1 MSPALQCGDTA
12 LDLSQP
18 RIMGILNITPDS
30 FSDGG
35 FFMSPDKALAQA
47 ERMINEGAAIID
59 IGGESTR
66 PGAESVS
73 VQEEL
78 DRVIPVIEAIHSR
91 LDTIISIDTSK
102 PAVMRA
108 AVAAGAGM
116 VNDVCALQAEGAVQA
131 VQQAGVPVC
140 LMHMQG
146 EPRSMQ
152 NRPHYTNVV
161 AEVKSF
167 LQQRAAAC
175 VDGGIDPSRIVLD
188 PGFGFGKTLEHN
200 YSLIKHLTD
209 FIEMGYP
216 LLVGLSR
223 KSMIGAV
230 LDRSVDERIYGS
242 IALAALACWS
252 GAHILRVHDVGA
264 TRDAIKVC
272 HAARRAD

>member
-1 MSPALQCGDTA
+1 MGFVLQCGDKA
-12 LDLSQP
+12 LDLNYP

-35 FFMSPDKALAQA
+35 FFMPLDKALAQA
-47 ERMINEGAAIID
+47 ERMVEEGASIID
-59 IGGESTR
+59 VGGESTR
-66 PGAESVS
+66 PGAQPVS
-73 VQEEL
+73 VQQEL
-78 DRVIPVIEAIHSR
+78 DRVIPVVEALGSR
-91 LDTIISIDTSK
+91 LDAIISIDTSK
-102 PAVMRA
+102 QEVMRA

-116 VNDVCALQAEGAVQA
+116 VNDVCALQAEGAVSA
-131 VQQAGVPVC
+131 LRELEVPVC

-152 NRPHYTNVV
+152 SNPHYTNVV

-167 LQQRAAAC
+167 LRQRVEAC
-175 VDGGIDPSRIVLD
+175 VSGGIDAANIVLD
-188 PGFGFGKTLEHN
+188 PGFGFGKGINHN
-200 YSLIKHLTD
+200 YSLIKHLEE
-209 FIEMGYP
+209 FVEMGYP

-230 LDRSVDERIYGS
+230 LDRPVNERVYGS

-252 GAHILRVHDVGA
+252 GAHILRVHDVAA

-272 HAARRAD
+272 YAAQHAD

>member
-1 MSPALQCGDTA
+1 MSLVLQCGDAA

-47 ERMINEGAAIID
+47 ERMIAQGAAIID

-66 PGAESVS
+66 PGAEPVS

-78 DRVIPVIEAIHSR
+78 DRVMPVVEAIHSHF
-91 LDTIISIDTSK
+91 DTIISIDTSK
-102 PAVMRA
+102 PQVMRA

-116 VNDVCALQAEGAVQA
+116 VNDVCALQAEGAVKA
-131 VQQAGVPVC
+131 VQETGVPAC

-146 EPRSMQ
+146 EPRRMQSM
-152 NRPHYTNVV
+152 PHYTNVV
-161 AEVKSF
+161 EEVKSF
-167 LQQRAAAC
+167 LQQRADAC
-175 VDGGIDPSRIVLD
+175 IAGGIDPSRIVLD
-188 PGFGFGKTLEHN
+188 PGFGFGKTVEHN
-200 YSLIKHLTD
+200 YSLIKHLVE
-209 FIEMGYP
+209 FVEMGYP
-216 LLVGLSR
+216 VLVGLSR

-252 GAHILRVHDVGA
+252 GVQILRVHDVGA
-264 TRDAIKVC
+264 TRDAISVC
-272 HAARRAD
+272 HTARQAN